1 MKKCPQCSQVYGDDT
16 NFCLS
21 DGATLISDSYQTSPN
36 AEMPTV
42 ISNSPF
48 VPPVSQTSANTGGNA
63 ALMYLLIG
71 FLALIIGGGIVGTA
85 VYFLTKSDE
94 KNNSNANVSNE
105 NSKKDELTD
114 EKERLKE
121 QQEKLDEEKRK
132 LENERKDLE
141 NKKKQTPLPTVAPS
155 VQNPNSRTAYIT
167 DPPSNI
173 RATPNGTIIC
183 VARTRGTV
191 VNILGSTGV
200 TDNNGT
206 WYYTDYCGKQGVIHS
221 TQIKF

>member
-21 DGATLISDSYQTSPN
+21 DGATLVSSV
-36 AEMPTV
+36 AETMPSFEVPTV
-42 ISNSPF
+42 IGNPPF
-48 VPPVSQTSANTGGNA
+48 VPPVSQSSVNKNGNST
-63 ALMYLLIG
+63 LTYLLIG
-71 FLALIIGGGIVGTA
+71 LLALIIGGGIVGGA

-94 KNNSNANVSNE
+94 KANSNTNVSNE
-105 NSKKDELTD
+105 NSKKDALAD

-121 QQEKLDEEKRK
+121 QQDKLEEERKK
-132 LENERKDLE
+132 LENDRKDLE

-155 VQNPNSRTAYIT
+155 VQNPNARTAYII

-173 RATPNGTIIC
+173 RATPNGTVLCI
-183 VARTRGTV
+183 ARTRGTV

-221 TQIKF
+221 TQIRF

>member
-1 MKKCPQCSQVYGDDT
+1 MKKCPQCNQFYDDDT

-21 DGATLISDSYQTSPN
+21 DGTTLVSIPANTMPSF
-36 AEMPTV
+36 EVPTV
-42 ISNSPF
+42 VNRSPF
-48 VPPVSQTSANTGGNA
+48 VPPVSQSSANSGGNSG
-63 ALMYLLIG
+63 LMYLLIG
-71 FLALIIGGGIVGTA
+71 LLALIIGGAVVGGA

-94 KNNSNANVSNE
+94 KANSNTNVSNA
-105 NSKKDELTD
+105 NSKKDELAD

-121 QQEKLDEEKRK
+121 QLEKLEEERKK
-132 LENERKDLE
+132 LENDRKDLE

-155 VQNPNSRTAYIT
+155 VQNPNARTAYII

-173 RATPNGTIIC
+173 RATPNGTVLC

-221 TQIKF
+221 TQIRF